1 MNTNKG
7 FLLSTLIFILSACDP
22 SSSPWLA
29 GVPIKVTVDQ
39 SLPAQF
45 DKKVV
50 KLCPN
55 FLEAFKNEDPTRL
68 QLIVLVCPR
77 YRRWL

>member
-7 FLLSTLIFILSACDP
+7 FLLSTLLFILSACDP

-45 DKKVV
+45 APFLGAKK
-50 KLCPN
+50 
-55 FLEAFKNEDPTRL
+55 E
-68 QLIVLVCPR
+68 
-77 YRRWL
+77 